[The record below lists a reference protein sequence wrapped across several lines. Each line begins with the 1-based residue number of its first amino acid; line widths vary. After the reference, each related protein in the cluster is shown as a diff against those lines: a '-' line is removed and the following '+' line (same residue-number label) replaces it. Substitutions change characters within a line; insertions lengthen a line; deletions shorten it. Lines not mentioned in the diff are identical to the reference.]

1 MTTQHRTTT
10 RIDAPVATV
19 WEVLS
24 DVERMPQWT
33 PSMRSVRILAGDGLA
48 IGTAAE
54 IRQPGMPVMT
64 WTVDQLTPGQHFRW
78 WARSAGVTTYG
89 DHALAP
95 TADGGTEAT
104 LAVEQA
110 GPLAWL
116 LGALTMR
123 RTARYVDQELAGL
136 ARASEAAA
144 RNAG

>member
-1 MTTQHRTTT
+1 MTTHHRTTA

-33 PSMRSVRILAGDGLA
+33 ASMRSVRLLAGDGLG
-48 IGTAAE
+48 IGAAAE
-54 IRQPGMPVMT
+54 IRQPRMPAMT
-64 WTVDQLTPGQHFRW
+64 WTVDQLTPGRHFRW

-89 DHALAP
+89 DHRLAP
-95 TADGGTEAT
+95 TGDGGTDVS
-104 LAVEQA
+104 LVVEQT
-110 GPLAWL
+110 GPMAWL

-144 RNAG
+144 RAR